1 MPFVI
6 RSEIEKLVKGEEEPP
21 FIESIG
27 RLFGTPGFIFP
38 LSAFI
43 MSISVT
49 NIVGAFIDE
58 VMKRGGV
65 TDQFGIDLAG
75 AGFEFV
81 ILLGGIIIGGFVD
94 KTKKYKDVT
103 KACILATMILLIP
116 LGLTEHAIGQEPI
129 LLVLA
134 LLGLG
139 MTAGPIQPI
148 NAELAVD
155 VTYPSDETAVESV
168 QQIGGNLVSAL
179 LVPVIEIAARKDYQ
193 LLPQIPSLAS
203 DIRGDVIVLLAISI
217 VTYFYFNNF
226 DAPLKRTLAD
236 SANGEG
242 EGAID
247 VQSAEINGE
256 IKMPGIREMLKR

>member
-1 MPFVI
+1 MQ
-6 RSEIEKLVKGEEEPP
+6 
-21 FIESIG
+21 
-27 RLFGTPGFIFP
+27 
-38 LSAFI
+38 
-43 MSISVT
+43 
-49 NIVGAFIDE
+49 AFIDE

-75 AGFEFV
+75 AGFEFG
-81 ILLGGIIIGGFVD
+81 ILLGGIIIGGYVD
-94 KTKKYKDVT
+94 KTKEYKNVT
-103 KACILATMILLIP
+103 KACILATMFFLIP

-179 LVPVIEIAARKDYQ
+179 LVPLAEIGARQDYQ
-193 LLPQIPSLAS
+193 LFANNPALES
-203 DIRGDVIVLLAISI
+203 DIRGDVIMLVTMAIA
-217 VTYFYFNNF
+217 TYVFFSNF
-226 DAPLKRTLAD
+226 DAPLRRTLAD
-236 SANGEG
+236 LENGNE
-242 EGAID
+242 EESGAVID
-247 VQSAEINGE
+247 VTAGLVNG
-256 IKMPGIREMLKR
+256 IGKATQKGSSLIGKR